1 VKHIKN
7 LLAHKYFY
15 LWIAE
20 FWTLVIII
28 LCLVSFNKL
37 PNVGIQSADKYVHF
51 TFHFGFTIL
60 WFLYLNHKNPSDK
73 NAIFKVFFA
82 SFLFGIL
89 IEASQSLFTL
99 TRKADIYDVM
109 ANTAGSFA
117 AIITVLSYKVLF
129 KKKST

>member
-1 VKHIKN
+1 M
-7 LLAHKYFY
+7 AHKYFY

-20 FWTLVIII
+20 FWTLIIVV
-28 LCLVSFNKL
+28 LCLVSFNKM
-37 PNVGIQSADKYVHF
+37 PDVSIQSADKYVHF

-60 WFLYLNHKNPSDK
+60 WFLYLNNKKPTDK

-109 ANTAGSFA
+109 ANTAGA
-117 AIITVLSYKVLF
+117 LVAIITVLSYKACF
-129 KKKST
+129 KRKST